1 METPVFH
8 PVGTPVLDLDT
19 PALVV
24 DLDVMDANMAQ
35 LKRMLGRSTAGIRP
49 DVASHGCP
57 NIGHL
62 QLAQLA
68 AGSPTG
74 SAGGVRVNTVGEAE
88 VFASAGFHD
97 ILIANPVVTRTKI
110 ARLCAVARTTKVS
123 VAVDDPANA
132 NTLTTVAQD
141 FNVTLGVLI
150 AVDAGSGIFGVT
162 PGPAALSLAREVA
175 RSPGLSLWGLIAAMG
190 SSNFPRVSSGGSQ
203 ALEPDQTGADDTASW
218 LRQVVET
225 LRQIKAE
232 GINAPTVSV
241 AGVADFQLVANTPGV
256 TEIQVQG
263 FGLADYN
270 QCLHQPGFSP
280 AAKILAGVISHPTEG
295 SAILDAGH
303 KSTGPDL
310 GLPVLEGID
319 GAQATRFSAEHGVL
333 QLEDGAAA
341 GQLKP
346 GDKVWLV
353 PFDLEMCANQ
363 YDYIR
368 AVRKGNLEGFWPISA
383 RGRFS

>member
-24 DLDVMDANMAQ
+24 DLDVMDANMAE
-35 LKRMLGRSTAGIRP
+35 LKRLLGRSTAGIRP

-57 NIGHL
+57 TIGHR
-62 QLAQLA
+62 QLA
-68 AGSPTG
+68 AGSPEG
-74 SAGGVRVNTVGEAE
+74 AGTQFNGIRVNTVGEAE
-88 VFASAGFHD
+88 VFAGAGFND
-97 ILIANPVVTRTKI
+97 ILIANPLVTRTKM
-110 ARLCAVARTTKVS
+110 ARLCALARTTKIS
-123 VAVDDPANA
+123 VAVDDANNA
-132 NTLTTVAQD
+132 AALSATARESE
-141 FNVTLGVLI
+141 VTLGVLI
-150 AVDAGSGIFGVT
+150 AVDAGSGLFGVA
-162 PGPAALSLAREVA
+162 PGAKALSLAGEVA
-175 RSPGLSLWGLIAAMG
+175 RSPGLYLWGLTASLG
-190 SSNFPRVSSGGSQ
+190 WSNSPRVTSEGSQ
-203 ALEPDQTGADDTASW
+203 TSGPGQTANDSTNR
-218 LRQVVET
+218 LQEVVET
-225 LRQIKAE
+225 SRQIQAE
-232 GINAPTVSV
+232 GIDSPVVSL
-241 AGVADFQLVANTPGV
+241 AGVVDYQQVANTPEV
-256 TEIQVQG
+256 TEIQAQS

-280 AAKILAGVISHPTEG
+280 APKILAGVISHPTEG
-295 SAILDAGH
+295 SAVLDAGH

-319 GAQATRFSAEHGVL
+319 GAQATRFSAEHGIL
-333 QLEDGAAA
+333 QLEDGAA

-368 AVRKGNLEGFWPISA
+368 AVRNGKLEGFWPIAA

>member
-24 DLDVMDANMAQ
+24 DLDVMDANMAA
-35 LKRMLGRSTAGIRP
+35 LKRMLGQSATKIMP

-57 NIGHL
+57 KIGHL
-62 QLAQLA
+62 QLAA
-68 AGSPTG
+68 VSPAG

-88 VFASAGFHD
+88 VFAGAGFND
-97 ILIANPVVTRTKI
+97 ILVANPVVTRTKI
-110 ARLCAVARTTKVS
+110 ARLCALARTAKIS
-123 VAVDDPANA
+123 VIVDDAGNA
-132 NTLTTVAQD
+132 AALSSTARESG
-141 FNVTLGVLI
+141 VTLGVLI
-150 AVDAGSGIFGVT
+150 AVDAGSGILGVA
-162 PGPAALSLAREVA
+162 PGAAALSLAREVA
-175 RSPGLSLWGLIAAMG
+175 RSPGLSLRGLTASVG
-190 SSNFPRVSSGGSQ
+190 SSTPPRVSSEGPQ
-203 ALEPDQTGADDTASW
+203 ASEPGRMGAGDTASW
-218 LRQVVET
+218 LHQVVET
-225 LRQIKAE
+225 SRQIQAE
-232 GINAPTVSV
+232 GINAPTVSLAV
-241 AGVADFQLVANTPGV
+241 VADFQRLADTPGV

-270 QCLHQPGFSP
+270 QCLHQPAFSP
-280 AAKILAGVISHPTEG
+280 AGKVLAAVISHPTQH
-295 SAILDAGH
+295 SAVLDAGH

-310 GLPVLEGID
+310 GLPVLEGFN
-319 GAQATRFSAEHGVL
+319 GAQAIRFSAEHGVL
-333 QLEDGAAA
+333 QLDGGAT

-346 GDKVWLV
+346 GDKVWLA

-368 AVRKGNLEGFWPISA
+368 AVRKGKLEGFWPISA